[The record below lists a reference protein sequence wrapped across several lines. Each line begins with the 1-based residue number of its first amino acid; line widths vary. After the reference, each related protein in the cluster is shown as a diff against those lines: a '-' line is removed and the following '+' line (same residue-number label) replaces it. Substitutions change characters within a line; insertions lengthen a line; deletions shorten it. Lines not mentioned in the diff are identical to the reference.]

1 MTRNEIARICM
12 LIQAMYPGQFAKYDD
27 EQKSRMVDSWAIM
40 LEEYDFNAIQVG
52 LKVYESQN
60 KTGFAPSPG
69 QLIDAMNRVAHND
82 ITEMSAEEAWVWVK
96 KAICNGNYHAQEEY
110 DKLPP
115 MTQKAIGSWET
126 VRDLAKVETRV
137 NDTVNRSNFIK
148 TYNHLQKEAREFA
161 AMPKS
166 IQKIVARTVERLS
179 DEQRRGVGCNAGSDQ

>member
-1 MTRNEIARICM
+1 MTRNEVARICM

-110 DKLPP
+110 EKLPP
-115 MTQKAIGSWET
+115 MAQKAIGSWET
-126 VRDLAKVETRV
+126 IRDMAKCESSV
-137 NDTVNRSNFIK
+137 NDTVNRSNFLK
-148 TYNHLQKEAREFA
+148 TYNRLQNGAREFA
-161 AMPKS
+161 SMPES
-166 IQKIVARTVERLS
+166 IQKLTMRAAERLS
-179 DEQRRGVGCNAGSDQ
+179 GEDRQRIESCNGANQ